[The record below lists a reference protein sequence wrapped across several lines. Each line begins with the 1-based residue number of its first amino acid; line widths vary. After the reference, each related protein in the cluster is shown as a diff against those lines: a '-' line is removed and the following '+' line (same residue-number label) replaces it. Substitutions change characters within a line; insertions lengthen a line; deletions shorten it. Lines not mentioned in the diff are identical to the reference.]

1 MLVTRS
7 RFRSLALATA
17 IATVVL
23 FAIGGLVRGTGSGL
37 GCSTWPACEPGH
49 LFPSGTVHSLIEFSH
64 RAMAF
69 LVIVLAALTGIAAI
83 RVARREP
90 SVLWPAV
97 LAFPLVLAQAGLGAV
112 VVATE
117 LEAGWVT
124 VHFVMAL
131 LLIADVTYV
140 AGAVISRDARDAGST
155 DEGTTSRSDR
165 SFSRLAVTT
174 ATVVGLLLLVGTYVR
189 ASDAQLV
196 FTDWPLMNG
205 RLVPTLGGAA
215 TAMFLHRTLA
225 AVALLLVLWTAIRAR
240 NDDGRRATIVRL
252 STTALLLFV
261 VQIMVGA
268 ANVWT
273 RLRPW
278 AVVAHVAL
286 SVLIWATVV
295 ALATVASRVGIG
307 RRQPEPEANEPP
319 RDERPSLRDT
329 VTAYYRLTKPRIVL
343 LLLITTVPAM
353 LLAAEGLPSPWLILA
368 TLAGGALAAGSANSI
383 NMYLDR
389 DIDAIMRRT
398 RQRPLPAHA
407 IAPERAL
414 RFGFVMG
421 AIAFYFLAVS
431 VNVLAAVLALSAIA
445 FYVFVYTMWLKRTTE
460 QNIVIGGAA
469 GAVPALVGWAAV
481 TGTLAWPAVVLFAIV
496 FVWTPPHFWALAMR
510 FSGDYAAAGV
520 PMLPVVRGESETR
533 RQILLYSLVLF
544 ATTLLLVP
552 VGHMGPVYT
561 TAAVL
566 LGGSFVYR
574 ALEVWRRADDA
585 RTRRLFTFSILYLAG
600 LFGAVGGRRASR
612 LSSVRRRRVPRRSGP
627 RARLRWSRRIPPTG
641 SSRRDPRRRCPAAR
655 GSRDLRRNRP
665 RGRTSSG
672 TARRTP

>member
-1 MLVTRS
+1 MVSHS
-7 RFRSLALATA
+7 RFRSLALVTA
-17 IATVVL
+17 IATIAL

-37 GCSTWPACEPGH
+37 GCSTWPACESGH
-49 LFPSGTVHSLIEFSH
+49 LFPSGTIHSLIEFSH
-64 RAMAF
+64 RTMAF
-69 LVIVLAALTGIAAI
+69 LVAVLTALTGVVAI
-83 RVARREP
+83 KTARERP
-90 SVLWPAV
+90 RLLWPAV
-97 LAFPLVLAQAGLGAV
+97 LAFPLVLAQAGVGAV

-117 LEAGWVT
+117 LDPWWVT
-124 VHFVMAL
+124 VHFVAAL

-140 AGAVISRDARDAGST
+140 ASACNADAAGGAGAMESGRMDT
-155 DEGTTSRSDR
+155 DTRP
-165 SFSRLAVTT
+165 FSRLALLL
-174 ATVVGLLLLVGTYVR
+174 ATVVGALLLVGTYVR

-196 FTDWPLMNG
+196 FTDWPLMDG

-215 TAMFLHRTLA
+215 TAMFLHRALA
-225 AVALLLVLWTAIRAR
+225 AIAMLLVLWTAIRAR
-240 NDDGRRATIVRL
+240 TDSGRRDVLVRL
-252 STTALLLFV
+252 SSIALVLFAA
-261 VQIMVGA
+261 QILVGA

-273 RLRPW
+273 RLQPW

-295 ALATVASRVGIG
+295 ALATTSKLGDASTE
-307 RRQPEPEANEPP
+307 PEPDPEEHAT
-319 RDERPSLRDT
+319 DDRPSLRDT

-353 LLAAEGLPSPWLILA
+353 LLAAEGLPSLWLILA
-368 TLAGGALAAGSANSI
+368 TLAGGALAAGSANAI

-407 IAPERAL
+407 IAPEHAL
-414 RFGFVMG
+414 RFGFVLG
-421 AIAFYFLAVS
+421 AIAFYFLALA

-445 FYVFVYTMWLKRTTE
+445 FYVFVYTMWLKRTTA

-481 TGTLAWPAVVLFAIV
+481 TGGLAWPAIVLFAIV

-520 PMLPVVRGESETR
+520 PMLPVVRGEDETR

-544 ATTLLLVP
+544 ATTLVLVP
-552 VGHMGPVYT
+552 VGHMGPIYT
-561 TAAVL
+561 GAAVL

-574 ALEVWRRADDA
+574 SLLVWRSADA
-585 RTRRLFTFSILYLAG
+585 ERTRRLFSFSILYLAG
-600 LFGAVGGRRASR
+600 LFGAVGADA
-612 LSSVRRRRVPRRSGP
+612 LVHP
-627 RARLRWSRRIPPTG
+627 
-641 SSRRDPRRRCPAAR
+641 
-655 GSRDLRRNRP
+655 
-665 RGRTSSG
+665 
-672 TARRTP
+672 

>member
-17 IATVVL
+17 IATIAL
-23 FAIGGLVRGTGSGL
+23 FAVGGLVRGTGSGL
-37 GCSTWPACEPGH
+37 GCSTWPACEPGR
-49 LFPSGTVHSLIEFSH
+49 LFPSGTIHSLIEFSH

-69 LVIVLAALTGIAAI
+69 LVIVLTALTGFAAI

-90 SVLWPAV
+90 FLLWPAV

-117 LEAGWVT
+117 LDPWWVT
-124 VHFVMAL
+124 AHFVAAL
-131 LLIADVTYV
+131 VLIADVTHV
-140 AGAVISRDARDAGST
+140 AAATRTEA
-155 DEGTTSRSDR
+155 TSSHTGDR
-165 SFSRLAVTT
+165 TFPRLALIT
-174 ATVVGLLLLVGTYVR
+174 AAVVGLLLLVGTYVR

-196 FTDWPLMNG
+196 FTDWPLMDG

-215 TAMFLHRTLA
+215 TAMFLHRALA
-225 AVALLLVLWTAIRAR
+225 AIAMLLVLWTAIRAR
-240 NDDGRRATIVRL
+240 TATNRHSTLIRL
-252 STTALLLFV
+252 STIALALFV
-261 VQIMVGA
+261 VQVMVGA

-295 ALATVASRVGIG
+295 ALATVASRLAAS
-307 RRQPEPEANEPP
+307 RPNPDREAE
-319 RDERPSLRDT
+319 DEAGAKRPSLRDT

-353 LLAAEGLPSPWLILA
+353 LLAARGLPSPWLILA
-368 TLAGGALAAGSANSI
+368 TLAGGSIAAGSANSI

-407 IAPERAL
+407 IAPEHAL

-421 AIAFYFLAVS
+421 AIAFFFLAVA

-520 PMLPVVRGESETR
+520 PMLPVVRGEAETR

-561 TAAVL
+561 GAAVL

-574 ALEVWRRADDA
+574 ALAVWRTADDA
-585 RTRRLFTFSILYLAG
+585 RTRRLFSFSILYLAG
-600 LFGAVGGRRASR
+600 LFGAVGADA
-612 LSSVRRRRVPRRSGP
+612 L
-627 RARLRWSRRIPPTG
+627 L
-641 SSRRDPRRRCPAAR
+641 
-655 GSRDLRRNRP
+655 
-665 RGRTSSG
+665 
-672 TARRTP
+672 

>member
-1 MLVTRS
+1 MPVSRS
-7 RFRSLALATA
+7 RFRTLALATA

-37 GCSTWPACEPGH
+37 GCSTWPGCEPGR

-64 RAMAF
+64 RGMAF
-69 LVIVLAALTGIAAI
+69 LVAVLSALTGFAAI
-83 RVARREP
+83 RSERRDP

-97 LAFPLVLAQAGLGAV
+97 LAFPLVMAQAGLGAV
-112 VVATE
+112 VVATD
-117 LEAGWVT
+117 LDAWWVT
-124 VHFVMAL
+124 AHFVVAL

-140 AGAVISRDARDAGST
+140 AAWATAASASTTKDVIDVGARN
-155 DEGTTSRSDR
+155 GTDR
-165 SFSRLAVTT
+165 SFSRLALVT

-196 FTDWPLMNG
+196 FTDWPLMDG

-215 TAMFLHRTLA
+215 TAMFLHRVLA
-225 AVALLLVLWTAIRAR
+225 AIALLLVLWTAIRAR
-240 NDDGRRATIVRL
+240 TTTRGHPPLVRL
-252 STTALLLFV
+252 STAALVLFG

-278 AVVAHVAL
+278 AVVAHVAI

-295 ALATVASRVGIG
+295 ALATVSSRLAEGSP
-307 RRQPEPEANEPP
+307 RPE
-319 RDERPSLRDT
+319 RDADETTRERPSFRDT

-353 LLAAEGLPSPWLILA
+353 LLAAEGLPSLWLILA
-368 TLAGGALAAGSANSI
+368 TLIGGAAAAGSANSI

-398 RQRPLPAHA
+398 RQRPLPSHA
-407 IAPERAL
+407 IAPEHAL
-414 RFGFVMG
+414 RFGFVLG
-421 AIAFYFLAVS
+421 AIAFYFLAVA
-431 VNVLAAVLALSAIA
+431 VNVLAAVLALSAIG
-445 FYVFVYTMWLKRTTE
+445 FYVFVYTMWLKRTTA

-481 TGTLAWPAVVLFAIV
+481 TGTLAWPAVVLFGIV

-520 PMLPVVRGESETR
+520 PMLPVVRGEAETR

-552 VGHMGPVYT
+552 VGDMGPVYT
-561 TAAVL
+561 AAAVV

-574 ALEVWRRADDA
+574 ALQVWRTADDA
-585 RTRRLFTFSILYLAG
+585 RTRRLFAFSIFYLAG
-600 LFGAVGGRRASR
+600 LFGAVGVDA
-612 LSSVRRRRVPRRSGP
+612 LVRP
-627 RARLRWSRRIPPTG
+627 
-641 SSRRDPRRRCPAAR
+641 
-655 GSRDLRRNRP
+655 
-665 RGRTSSG
+665 
-672 TARRTP
+672 

>member
-1 MLVTRS
+1 MLPTRP
-7 RFRSLALATA
+7 RFRSLALVTA
-17 IATVVL
+17 IATIVL

-37 GCSTWPACEPGH
+37 GCSTWPACEPGR
-49 LFPSGTVHSLIEFSH
+49 LFASGTIHSLIEFSH

-69 LVIVLAALTGIAAI
+69 LVVVLTALTGLAAL

-90 SVLWPAV
+90 SVLWPAL

-117 LEAGWVT
+117 LDAWWVT
-124 VHFVMAL
+124 AHFVTAL

-140 AGAVISRDARDAGST
+140 ASAVLVTAPIDADQGA
-155 DEGTTSRSDR
+155 TSGGR
-165 SFSRLAVTT
+165 SFSRLALVTT
-174 ATVVGLLLLVGTYVR
+174 SVVGLLLLVGTYVR

-196 FTDWPLMNG
+196 FTDWPLMDG

-215 TAMFLHRTLA
+215 TAMFLHRALA

-240 NDDGRRATIVRL
+240 NDVGRHATLTRL
-252 STTALLLFV
+252 STAALVLFV

-295 ALATVASRVGIG
+295 ALATVAPRLAT
-307 RRQPEPEANEPP
+307 RRPRAESDASERP
-319 RDERPSLRDT
+319 RDERASLRDT

-353 LLAAEGLPSPWLILA
+353 LLAAEGLPSAWLILA

-414 RFGFVMG
+414 RFGFVLG
-421 AIAFYFLAVS
+421 AIAFYFLAVA

-445 FYVFVYTMWLKRTTE
+445 FYVFVYTMWLKRTTA

-496 FVWTPPHFWALAMR
+496 FAWTPPHFWALAMR
-510 FSGDYAAAGV
+510 YSGDYAAAGV
-520 PMLPVVRGESETR
+520 PMLPVVRGESETK

-561 TAAVL
+561 AAAVL

-574 ALEVWRRADDA
+574 ALQVWRRADDA

-600 LFGAVGGRRASR
+600 LFGAVGVDALLRA
-612 LSSVRRRRVPRRSGP
+612 
-627 RARLRWSRRIPPTG
+627 
-641 SSRRDPRRRCPAAR
+641 
-655 GSRDLRRNRP
+655 
-665 RGRTSSG
+665 
-672 TARRTP
+672 

>member
-1 MLVTRS
+1 MVFTHS
-7 RFRSLALATA
+7 RFRSLALVTA
-17 IATVVL
+17 IATIAL

-49 LFPSGTVHSLIEFSH
+49 LFPSGTIHSLIEFSH
-64 RAMAF
+64 RTMAF
-69 LVIVLAALTGIAAI
+69 LVAVLTALTGVAAI
-83 RVARREP
+83 KTAKERPRL
-90 SVLWPAV
+90 LWPAV
-97 LAFPLVLAQAGLGAV
+97 LAFPLVLAQAAVGAI

-117 LEAGWVT
+117 LDPWWVT
-124 VHFVMAL
+124 VHFVAAL

-140 AGAVISRDARDAGST
+140 ATAVFPDAGARNEVDTDARP
-155 DEGTTSRSDR
+155 
-165 SFSRLAVTT
+165 FSRVALLLA
-174 ATVVGLLLLVGTYVR
+174 AVVGALLLVGTYVR

-196 FTDWPLMNG
+196 FTDWPTMDG

-215 TAMFLHRTLA
+215 TAMFLHRALA
-225 AVALLLVLWTAIRAR
+225 AIAMLLVLWTAIRAR
-240 NDDGRRATIVRL
+240 SAPGRRDVLVRL
-252 STTALLLFV
+252 STTALVLFAA
-261 VQIMVGA
+261 QILVGA

-273 RLRPW
+273 RLQPW

-295 ALATVASRVGIG
+295 ALATASKIADASTA
-307 RRQPEPEANEPP
+307 PEPDAGS
-319 RDERPSLRDT
+319 DEHATEDRPSLRDT

-353 LLAAEGLPSPWLILA
+353 LLAAEGLPSMWLILA
-368 TLAGGALAAGSANSI
+368 TLTGGALAAGSANAI

-407 IAPERAL
+407 IAPEHAL
-414 RFGFVMG
+414 RFGFVLG
-421 AIAFYFLAVS
+421 AIAFYFLAVA

-445 FYVFVYTMWLKRTTE
+445 FYVFVYTMWLKRTTA

-481 TGTLAWPAVVLFAIV
+481 TGGLAWPAIVLFAIV

-520 PMLPVVRGESETR
+520 PMLPVVRGEDETR

-544 ATTLLLVP
+544 ATTLVLVP
-552 VGHMGPVYT
+552 VGDMGPIYMG
-561 TAAVL
+561 AAVL

-574 ALEVWRRADDA
+574 SLLVWRSADA
-585 RTRRLFTFSILYLAG
+585 ERTRRLFTFSILYLAG
-600 LFGAVGGRRASR
+600 LFAAVGADA
-612 LSSVRRRRVPRRSGP
+612 LVRR
-627 RARLRWSRRIPPTG
+627 
-641 SSRRDPRRRCPAAR
+641 
-655 GSRDLRRNRP
+655 
-665 RGRTSSG
+665 
-672 TARRTP
+672 

>member
-1 MLVTRS
+1 MPVSRS
-7 RFRSLALATA
+7 RFRTLALATA

-37 GCSTWPACEPGH
+37 GCSTWPGCEPGH
-49 LFPSGTVHSLIEFSH
+49 LFPSGTIHSLIEFSH
-64 RAMAF
+64 RGMAF
-69 LVIVLAALTGIAAI
+69 LVAVLTALTGVAAI
-83 RVARREP
+83 RSERRDP

-97 LAFPLVLAQAGLGAV
+97 LAFPLVMAQAGLGAV
-112 VVATE
+112 VVATD
-117 LEAGWVT
+117 LDAWWVT
-124 VHFVMAL
+124 AHFVVAL

-140 AGAVISRDARDAGST
+140 AASA
-155 DEGTTSRSDR
+155 TTERANATHR
-165 SFSRLAVTT
+165 SFSRLALVT

-196 FTDWPLMNG
+196 FTDWPLMDG

-215 TAMFLHRTLA
+215 TAMFLHRVLA
-225 AVALLLVLWTAIRAR
+225 AIALLFVLWTAIRAR
-240 NDDGRRATIVRL
+240 TGTRQEPLVRL
-252 STTALLLFV
+252 STVALVLFGF
-261 VQIMVGA
+261 QIMVGA

-295 ALATVASRVGIG
+295 ALATVSSRLAEGSP
-307 RRQPEPEANEPP
+307 RPEQDADETTG
-319 RDERPSLRDT
+319 ERPSFLDT

-353 LLAAEGLPSPWLILA
+353 LLAAEGLPSLWLILA
-368 TLAGGALAAGSANSI
+368 TLIGGAAAAGSANSI

-398 RQRPLPAHA
+398 RQRPLPSHA
-407 IAPERAL
+407 IAPEHAL
-414 RFGFVMG
+414 RFGFVLG
-421 AIAFYFLAVS
+421 AIAFYFLAIS

-445 FYVFVYTMWLKRTTE
+445 FYVFVYTMWLKRTTA

-469 GAVPALVGWAAV
+469 GAVPPLVGWAAV
-481 TGTLAWPAVVLFAIV
+481 TGTLAWPAVVLFGIV

-520 PMLPVVRGESETR
+520 PMLPVVRGEAETR

-552 VGHMGPVYT
+552 VGDMGPVYT
-561 TAAVL
+561 AAAVV
-566 LGGSFVYR
+566 LGSSFVYR
-574 ALEVWRRADDA
+574 ALQVWRTADDA
-585 RTRRLFTFSILYLAG
+585 RTRRLFAFSIIYLAG
-600 LFGAVGGRRASR
+600 LFGAVGVDA
-612 LSSVRRRRVPRRSGP
+612 LVRP
-627 RARLRWSRRIPPTG
+627 
-641 SSRRDPRRRCPAAR
+641 
-655 GSRDLRRNRP
+655 
-665 RGRTSSG
+665 
-672 TARRTP
+672 

>member
-1 MLVTRS
+1 MVFTHS

-17 IATVVL
+17 IATIAL

-49 LFPSGTVHSLIEFSH
+49 LFPSGTIHSLIEFSH
-64 RAMAF
+64 RTMAF
-69 LVIVLAALTGIAAI
+69 LVAVLTALTGVAAI
-83 RVARREP
+83 KTARERP
-90 SVLWPAV
+90 GLLWPAV
-97 LAFPLVLAQAGLGAV
+97 LAFPLVLTQAGVGAV

-117 LEAGWVT
+117 LDPWWVT
-124 VHFVMAL
+124 VHFVAAL

-140 AGAVISRDARDAGST
+140 ASAVFPGVEVRNEVRTRARP
-155 DEGTTSRSDR
+155 
-165 SFSRLAVTT
+165 FSRLALLL
-174 ATVVGLLLLVGTYVR
+174 AAVVGALLLVGTYVR

-215 TAMFLHRTLA
+215 TAMFLHRALA
-225 AVALLLVLWTAIRAR
+225 AIAMLLVLWTAIRAR
-240 NDDGRRATIVRL
+240 TDPGRRDVLISL
-252 STTALLLFV
+252 STTALVLFAA
-261 VQIMVGA
+261 QILVGA

-273 RLRPW
+273 RLQPW

-295 ALATVASRVGIG
+295 ALATTSRMGDASTAH
-307 RRQPEPEANEPP
+307 EPDPGSGEHATG
-319 RDERPSLRDT
+319 DRPSLRDT

-353 LLAAEGLPSPWLILA
+353 LLAADGLPSPWLILA
-368 TLAGGALAAGSANSI
+368 TLAGGALAAGSANAI

-407 IAPERAL
+407 IAPEHAL
-414 RFGFVMG
+414 RFGFVLG
-421 AIAFYFLAVS
+421 AIAFYFLAVA

-445 FYVFVYTMWLKRTTE
+445 FYVFVYTMWLKRTTA

-481 TGTLAWPAVVLFAIV
+481 TGGLAWPAIVLFAIV

-520 PMLPVVRGESETR
+520 PMLPVVRGEDETR

-544 ATTLLLVP
+544 ATTLVLVP
-552 VGHMGPVYT
+552 VGHMGPIYT
-561 TAAVL
+561 GAAVL

-574 ALEVWRRADDA
+574 SLLVWRSADDA
-585 RTRRLFTFSILYLAG
+585 RTRRLFSFSILYLAG
-600 LFGAVGGRRASR
+600 LFGAVGADA
-612 LSSVRRRRVPRRSGP
+612 LVRG
-627 RARLRWSRRIPPTG
+627 
-641 SSRRDPRRRCPAAR
+641 
-655 GSRDLRRNRP
+655 
-665 RGRTSSG
+665 
-672 TARRTP
+672 

>member
-1 MLVTRS
+1 MVFTHS
-7 RFRSLALATA
+7 RFRSLALVTA
-17 IATVVL
+17 IATIAL

-49 LFPSGTVHSLIEFSH
+49 LFPSGTIHSLIEFSH
-64 RAMAF
+64 RTMAF
-69 LVIVLAALTGIAAI
+69 LVAVLTALTGMAAI
-83 RVARREP
+83 KTARARP
-90 SVLWPAV
+90 RLLWPAV
-97 LAFPLVLAQAGLGAV
+97 LAFPLVLTQAGVGAV

-117 LEAGWVT
+117 LDPWWVT
-124 VHFVMAL
+124 VHFVAAL

-140 AGAVISRDARDAGST
+140 ASAVFPGVEVRNEVRTRARP
-155 DEGTTSRSDR
+155 
-165 SFSRLAVTT
+165 FSRLALLL
-174 ATVVGLLLLVGTYVR
+174 AAVVGALLLVGTYVR

-215 TAMFLHRTLA
+215 TAMFLHRALA
-225 AVALLLVLWTAIRAR
+225 AIAMLLVLWTAIRAR
-240 NDDGRRATIVRL
+240 TDPGRRDVLIRL
-252 STTALLLFV
+252 STTALVLFAA
-261 VQIMVGA
+261 QILVGA

-273 RLRPW
+273 RLQPW

-295 ALATVASRVGIG
+295 ALATTSRLGDASTE
-307 RRQPEPEANEPP
+307 PEPGP
-319 RDERPSLRDT
+319 DEHATGDRPSLRDT

-368 TLAGGALAAGSANSI
+368 TLAGGALAAGSANAI

-407 IAPERAL
+407 ITPEHAL
-414 RFGFVMG
+414 RFGFVLG
-421 AIAFYFLAVS
+421 AIAFYFLAVA

-445 FYVFVYTMWLKRTTE
+445 FYVFVYTMWLKRTTA

-481 TGTLAWPAVVLFAIV
+481 TGGLAWPAIVLFAIV

-510 FSGDYAAAGV
+510 YSGDYAAAGV
-520 PMLPVVRGESETR
+520 PMLPVVRGEDETR

-544 ATTLLLVP
+544 ATTLALVP
-552 VGHMGPVYT
+552 VGHMGPIYT
-561 TAAVL
+561 GAAVL

-574 ALEVWRRADDA
+574 SLVVWRSADA
-585 RTRRLFTFSILYLAG
+585 EGTRRLFSFSILYLAG
-600 LFGAVGGRRASR
+600 LFGAVGADA
-612 LSSVRRRRVPRRSGP
+612 LVRG
-627 RARLRWSRRIPPTG
+627 
-641 SSRRDPRRRCPAAR
+641 
-655 GSRDLRRNRP
+655 
-665 RGRTSSG
+665 
-672 TARRTP
+672 

>member
-1 MLVTRS
+1 MLFTHS
-7 RFRSLALATA
+7 RFRSLALVTA
-17 IATVVL
+17 ITTIVL

-49 LFPSGTVHSLIEFSH
+49 LFPSGTIHSLIEFSH

-69 LVIVLAALTGIAAI
+69 LVTVLTALTGAAAI
-83 RVARREP
+83 KVVRERP
-90 SVLWPAV
+90 RLLWPAV
-97 LAFPLVLAQAGLGAV
+97 LAFPLVLAQAGVGAV

-117 LEAGWVT
+117 LDPWWVT
-124 VHFVMAL
+124 VHFVAAL

-140 AGAVISRDARDAGST
+140 ASAVFGDGGLRNGVAAGTGARP
-155 DEGTTSRSDR
+155 
-165 SFSRLAVTT
+165 FSRLALLL
-174 ATVVGLLLLVGTYVR
+174 AAVVGALLLVGTYVR

-196 FTDWPLMNG
+196 FTDWPLMDG
-205 RLVPTLGGAA
+205 KLVPTLGGAA
-215 TAMFLHRTLA
+215 TAMFLHRALA
-225 AVALLLVLWTAIRAR
+225 AVAMLLVLWTAIRAR
-240 NDDGRRATIVRL
+240 TDPGRRDLLVRL
-252 STTALLLFV
+252 SSTALVLFLA
-261 VQIMVGA
+261 QILVGA

-273 RLRPW
+273 RLQPW

-295 ALATVASRVGIG
+295 ALATASRLNGAST
-307 RRQPEPEANEPP
+307 EPEAGPEELATG
-319 RDERPSLRDT
+319 DRPSLRDT

-368 TLAGGALAAGSANSI
+368 TLTGGALAAGSANAI

-407 IAPERAL
+407 ITPEHAL

-421 AIAFYFLAVS
+421 AIAFYFLAVA

-445 FYVFVYTMWLKRTTE
+445 FYVFVYTMWLKRTTA

-481 TGTLAWPAVVLFAIV
+481 TGGLAWPAIVLFAIV

-510 FSGDYAAAGV
+510 FSGDYAAAGI
-520 PMLPVVRGESETR
+520 PMLPVVRGEDETR

-544 ATTLLLVP
+544 ATTLVLVP
-552 VGHMGPVYT
+552 VGRMGPIYT
-561 TAAVL
+561 GAAVL

-574 ALEVWRRADDA
+574 ALLVWRSPDEA
-585 RTRRLFTFSILYLAG
+585 RTRRLFSFSILYLAG
-600 LFGAVGGRRASR
+600 LFGAVGTDA
-612 LSSVRRRRVPRRSGP
+612 LLH
-627 RARLRWSRRIPPTG
+627 A
-641 SSRRDPRRRCPAAR
+641 
-655 GSRDLRRNRP
+655 
-665 RGRTSSG
+665 
-672 TARRTP
+672 

>member
-1 MLVTRS
+1 
-7 RFRSLALATA
+7 
-17 IATVVL
+17 
-23 FAIGGLVRGTGSGL
+23 
-37 GCSTWPACEPGH
+37 
-49 LFPSGTVHSLIEFSH
+49 
-64 RAMAF
+64 MAF
-69 LVIVLAALTGIAAI
+69 LVIVLTALTGGAAT

-90 SVLWPAV
+90 TVLWPAV

-117 LEAGWVT
+117 LDAWWVT
-124 VHFVMAL
+124 AHFVVAL

-140 AGAVISRDARDAGST
+140 AASAVTTDGGHGAGAKDVGAM
-155 DEGTTSRSDR
+155 DEGAMDASATKGGDR
-165 SFSRLAVTT
+165 SFSRLAVLTT
-174 ATVVGLLLLVGTYVR
+174 GAVGLLLLVGTYVR

-196 FTDWPLMNG
+196 FTDWPLMDG

-215 TAMFLHRTLA
+215 TAMFLHRALA
-225 AVALLLVLWTAIRAR
+225 AIAMLFVLWTAIRAR
-240 NDDGRRATIVRL
+240 TDAGRHDTLVRL
-252 STTALLLFV
+252 STTALVLFIAQV
-261 VQIMVGA
+261 IVGA

-295 ALATVASRVGIG
+295 ALATVASRRVV
-307 RRQPEPEANEPP
+307 RHPEAEAATG
-319 RDERPSLRDT
+319 DRPGGGRASLRDT
-329 VTAYYRLTKPRIVL
+329 VDAYYRLTKPRIVL

-353 LLAAEGLPSPWLILA
+353 LLAARGLPSAWLILA

-407 IAPERAL
+407 IAPEHAL
-414 RFGFVMG
+414 RFGFVLG
-421 AIAFYFLAVS
+421 AIAFYFLAVA

-445 FYVFVYTMWLKRTTE
+445 FYVFVYTMWLKRTTA

-520 PMLPVVRGESETR
+520 PMLPVVRGETETR

-561 TAAVL
+561 SAAVL

-574 ALEVWRRADDA
+574 ALQVWRTGDDA
-585 RTRRLFTFSILYLAG
+585 RTRRLFSFSIVYLAG
-600 LFGAVGGRRASR
+600 LFGAVGADALVRA
-612 LSSVRRRRVPRRSGP
+612 
-627 RARLRWSRRIPPTG
+627 
-641 SSRRDPRRRCPAAR
+641 
-655 GSRDLRRNRP
+655 
-665 RGRTSSG
+665 
-672 TARRTP
+672 

>member
-1 MLVTRS
+1 MLFTRP
-7 RFRSLALATA
+7 RLRSLALISA
-17 IATVVL
+17 IATIVL

-64 RAMAF
+64 RSMAF
-69 LVIVLAALTGIAAI
+69 LVAVLTALTGLAAL

-90 SVLWPAV
+90 RLLWPAV
-97 LAFPLVLAQAGLGAV
+97 LAFPLVLAQAGVGAV

-117 LEAGWVT
+117 LDPWWVT
-124 VHFVMAL
+124 AHFVAAL
-131 LLIADVTYV
+131 LLIADVTVV
-140 AGAVISRDARDAGST
+140 AAATRRGHTEDAVATSGAGS
-155 DEGTTSRSDR
+155 GGR
-165 SFSRLAVTT
+165 SFARLALIT
-174 ATVVGLLLLVGTYVR
+174 ATGVGLLLLVGTYVR

-196 FTDWPLMNG
+196 FTDWPLMDG

-215 TAMFLHRTLA
+215 TAMFLHRALA
-225 AVALLLVLWTAIRAR
+225 AIVMLLVLWTAIRAR
-240 NDDGRRATIVRL
+240 TVARHDGSLARL
-252 STTALLLFV
+252 SSAALVLFGA
-261 VQIMVGA
+261 QIMVGA

-295 ALATVASRVGIG
+295 ALATVSRVARGLSD
-307 RRQPEPEANEPP
+307 PEPAGD
-319 RDERPSLRDT
+319 DEVVGARPSLRDT

-353 LLAAEGLPSPWLILA
+353 LLAAEGIPSAWLILA
-368 TLAGGALAAGSANSI
+368 TLAGGAIAAGSANSI

-407 IAPERAL
+407 ITPEQAL
-414 RFGFVMG
+414 RFGFVLG
-421 AIAFYFLAVS
+421 AIAFYFLAVA
-431 VNVLAAVLALSAIA
+431 VNVLAALLALSAIA
-445 FYVFVYTMWLKRTTE
+445 FYVFVYTMWLKRTTA

-469 GAVPALVGWAAV
+469 GAVPSLVGWAAV
-481 TGTLAWPAVVLFAIV
+481 TGTLAWPAIMLFAIV

-510 FSGDYAAAGV
+510 YSGDYAAAGV
-520 PMLPVVRGESETR
+520 PMLPVVRGEDETR

-561 TAAVL
+561 GAAVL

-574 ALEVWRRADDA
+574 ALQVWRSADDA
-585 RTRRLFTFSILYLAG
+585 RTRRLFSFSILYLAG
-600 LFGAVGGRRASR
+600 LFGAVGADA
-612 LSSVRRRRVPRRSGP
+612 LVRG
-627 RARLRWSRRIPPTG
+627 
-641 SSRRDPRRRCPAAR
+641 
-655 GSRDLRRNRP
+655 
-665 RGRTSSG
+665 
-672 TARRTP
+672 

>member
-1 MLVTRS
+1 MVFTHS
-7 RFRSLALATA
+7 RFRSLALVTA
-17 IATVVL
+17 IATIAL

-49 LFPSGTVHSLIEFSH
+49 LFPSGTIHSLIEFSH
-64 RAMAF
+64 RTMAF
-69 LVIVLAALTGIAAI
+69 LVAVLTALTGTAAI
-83 RVARREP
+83 KVARARP
-90 SVLWPAV
+90 RVLWPAV
-97 LAFPLVLAQAGLGAV
+97 LAFPLVLAQAGVGAV
-112 VVATE
+112 VVATD
-117 LEAGWVT
+117 LDPWWVT
-124 VHFVMAL
+124 VHFVAAL

-140 AGAVISRDARDAGST
+140 ASAVFPGVGTRNEVRTGA
-155 DEGTTSRSDR
+155 R
-165 SFSRLAVTT
+165 SFSRLALLL
-174 ATVVGLLLLVGTYVR
+174 AAVVGALLLVGTYVR

-196 FTDWPLMNG
+196 FTDWPLMDG

-215 TAMFLHRTLA
+215 TAMFLHRALA
-225 AVALLLVLWTAIRAR
+225 AIAMLLVFWTAIRAR
-240 NDDGRRATIVRL
+240 TDPGRRDVLVRL
-252 STTALLLFV
+252 SSTALVLFAA
-261 VQIMVGA
+261 QILVGA

-273 RLRPW
+273 RLQPW

-295 ALATVASRVGIG
+295 ALATTSRPGDASTE
-307 RRQPEPEANEPP
+307 PEPGPEKSATG
-319 RDERPSLRDT
+319 ERPSLRDS

-368 TLAGGALAAGSANSI
+368 TLAGGALAAGSANAI

-407 IAPERAL
+407 IAPEHAL
-414 RFGFVMG
+414 RFGFVLG
-421 AIAFYFLAVS
+421 AFAFYFLAVA

-445 FYVFVYTMWLKRTTE
+445 FYVFVYTMWLKRTTA

-481 TGTLAWPAVVLFAIV
+481 TGGLAWPAIVLFAIV

-520 PMLPVVRGESETR
+520 PMLPVVRGEDETR

-544 ATTLLLVP
+544 ATTLVLVP
-552 VGHMGPVYT
+552 VGHMGPIYT
-561 TAAVL
+561 GAAVL

-574 ALEVWRRADDA
+574 SLLVWRSADDA
-585 RTRRLFTFSILYLAG
+585 RTRRLFSFSILYLAG
-600 LFGAVGGRRASR
+600 LFGAVGADA
-612 LSSVRRRRVPRRSGP
+612 LVRG
-627 RARLRWSRRIPPTG
+627 
-641 SSRRDPRRRCPAAR
+641 
-655 GSRDLRRNRP
+655 
-665 RGRTSSG
+665 
-672 TARRTP
+672 

>member
-1 MLVTRS
+1 MLITRP
-7 RFRSLALATA
+7 RFRSLAVATA
-17 IATVVL
+17 VATIVL

-37 GCSTWPACEPGH
+37 GCSTWPACETGR

-69 LVIVLAALTGIAAI
+69 LVIVLTALTGFAAMRIAG
-83 RVARREP
+83 REP

-117 LEAGWVT
+117 LDAWWVT
-124 VHFVMAL
+124 AHFVAAL
-131 LLIADVTYV
+131 VLIADVTYV
-140 AGAVISRDARDAGST
+140 ASAVWTDDAKDGSAMNGDAMERGALNSGDK
-155 DEGTTSRSDR
+155 
-165 SFSRLAVTT
+165 SFPRLALIT
-174 ATVVGLLLLVGTYVR
+174 AAVVGLLLLVGTYVR

-196 FTDWPLMNG
+196 FTDWPLMDG

-215 TAMFLHRTLA
+215 TAMFLHRALA
-225 AVALLLVLWTAIRAR
+225 AIAMLLVLWTAIRAR
-240 NDDGRRATIVRL
+240 TDAGRHPVTVRL
-252 STTALLLFV
+252 STIALVLFLAQV
-261 VQIMVGA
+261 MVGA

-295 ALATVASRVGIG
+295 ALATVASKVATPHP
-307 RRQPEPEANEPP
+307 QPAPKADETTT
-319 RDERPSLRDT
+319 DERPSLRDT

-368 TLAGGALAAGSANSI
+368 TLAGGAVAAGSANSI

-398 RQRPLPAHA
+398 RQRPLPSHA
-407 IAPERAL
+407 IMPEHAL
-414 RFGFVMG
+414 RFGFVLG
-421 AIAFYFLAVS
+421 AIAFYFLAVA
-431 VNVLAAVLALSAIA
+431 VNMLAALLALSAIA

-481 TGTLAWPAVVLFAIV
+481 TGTLAWPAIVLFAIV

-520 PMLPVVRGESETR
+520 PMLPVVRGEAETR

-544 ATTLLLVP
+544 GTTLLLVP

-561 TAAVL
+561 SVAVV

-574 ALEVWRRADDA
+574 ALQVWRSADDA
-585 RTRRLFTFSILYLAG
+585 RTRRLFSFSILYLAG
-600 LFGAVGGRRASR
+600 LFGAVGVDAV
-612 LSSVRRRRVPRRSGP
+612 L
-627 RARLRWSRRIPPTG
+627 
-641 SSRRDPRRRCPAAR
+641 
-655 GSRDLRRNRP
+655 
-665 RGRTSSG
+665 
-672 TARRTP
+672 

>member
-1 MLVTRS
+1 MPGVAMLFTRS
-7 RFRSLALATA
+7 RFRSLALVTA
-17 IATVVL
+17 IATIVL

-69 LVIVLAALTGIAAI
+69 LVAVLAALTGVVAW
-83 RVARREP
+83 RVAAGQPRIR
-90 SVLWPAV
+90 WPAV
-97 LAFPLVLAQAGLGAV
+97 LAFPLVIAQAGVGAI

-117 LEAGWVT
+117 LDPWWVT
-124 VHFVMAL
+124 AHFVTAL

-140 AGAVISRDARDAGST
+140 ASALVTDRALDPEQKDVGGAGDGS
-155 DEGTTSRSDR
+155 R
-165 SFSRLAVTT
+165 SFSRLTLLVA
-174 ATVVGLLLLVGTYVR
+174 AVVGALLLVGTYVR

-196 FTDWPLMNG
+196 FTDWPLMDG

-215 TAMFLHRTLA
+215 TAMFLHRALA
-225 AVALLLVLWTAIRAR
+225 AIAMLLVLWTAIRAR
-240 NDDGRRATIVRL
+240 AGHARAVLVRL
-252 STTALLLFV
+252 STAALVLFAAQV
-261 VQIMVGA
+261 LVGA

-295 ALATVASRVGIG
+295 ALATMSRIGGTTDAEGIPG
-307 RRQPEPEANEPP
+307 PDAE
-319 RDERPSLRDT
+319 DEDTLEGRPSLRDT

-368 TLAGGALAAGSANSI
+368 TLVGGAIAAGSANAI

-414 RFGFVMG
+414 RFGFVLG
-421 AIAFYFLAVS
+421 AIAFYFLAVT

-445 FYVFVYTMWLKRTTE
+445 FYVFVYTMWLKRTTS

-552 VGHMGPVYT
+552 VGDMGPVYT
-561 TAAVL
+561 GAAVL

-574 ALEVWRRADDA
+574 SLLVWRSGDEA
-585 RTRRLFTFSILYLAG
+585 RTRRLFSFSILYLAG
-600 LFGAVGGRRASR
+600 LFGAVGADALLHS
-612 LSSVRRRRVPRRSGP
+612 
-627 RARLRWSRRIPPTG
+627 
-641 SSRRDPRRRCPAAR
+641 
-655 GSRDLRRNRP
+655 
-665 RGRTSSG
+665 
-672 TARRTP
+672 